1 MLDTL
6 AKDFRYA
13 LRALAKSPA
22 FTAVA
27 VLTLALGIGANT
39 AVFTL
44 LDAALFRRLDV
55 PEPSRLVWLTGTSAQ
70 GSRFRGLSYPEYLEH
85 RDADSVFTGLMA
97 YDHVPVAL
105 SGGGEPERVQGL
117 IVTGGYF
124 RVLGVRLQAGRAFS
138 PEEDAT
144 PLTHPVVVLGDALW
158 RGRFGADP
166 GIVGTSIVLDGQ
178 PYTVIGVAPRGF
190 TGVDLGEPG
199 DLFVPM
205 AMMDRLRP
213 DNGGLLAN
221 RGARWLRVV
230 GRLRPGVTMD
240 AARAQVGI
248 TGARIAAQWPESME
262 RTGAGI
268 EPMVGGL
275 DPDNRRDGIPIFTL
289 LMAVPAMVLLIA
301 CANAANLL
309 LARATGRRREI
320 AVRLA
325 LGATRARL
333 VRMLLAESL
342 LLALAAGALG
352 TLLALWLSDIVG
364 ALGEVPSYITGAL
377 APDLRVLAFTM
388 TLALGTGLVFGLV
401 PALGATRLAVA
412 PALKD
417 EGPGQGRLS
426 RSRLVRGFVMTQVAA
441 SLVLLVV
448 AGLFLRTLD
457 KATRADLGFDA
468 RHGIAMTYDLTLQ
481 GYDAER
487 QGAFDRLL
495 LERVRALPGVE
506 AASLVGDLPFSER
519 EVSGQVLREGDQ
531 EIAGTGARDTYE
543 GFEASFTVAWPDY
556 FRTLGKA
563 PVMGR
568 DFAPSDDARAPRV
581 VIVNRTLAR
590 RLWPG
595 QSPLGKRLRL
605 AGRDEPL
612 REVVGVVPDTKVHAL
627 TEGPR
632 GFLFFPERQQQNFG
646 GDLTLVVRTTGEGAT
661 MLPPVRAILRG
672 MDANLPVY
680 RQRSLEDQ
688 VRLGLDKERAASAL
702 LGSFGALALVLA
714 ALGLYGVMA
723 YAVTQRTREMGIRMA
738 LGAARRDV
746 LRLIVVEGVRLASVG
761 IVVGLVLSAA
771 LTRVIGRFLYG
782 VTPTDA
788 VTFAAVAM
796 LLAGVAA
803 LASLVPARRAVR
815 VDPMVALRA
824 E

>member
-1 MLDTL
+1 M
-6 AKDFRYA
+6 
-13 LRALAKSPA
+13 
-22 FTAVA
+22 
-27 VLTLALGIGANT
+27 
-39 AVFTL
+39 
-44 LDAALFRRLDV
+44 
-55 PEPSRLVWLTGTSAQ
+55 
-70 GSRFRGLSYPEYLEH
+70 
-85 RDADSVFTGLMA
+85 
-97 YDHVPVAL
+97 
-105 SGGGEPERVQGL
+105 
-117 IVTGGYF
+117 
-124 RVLGVRLQAGRAFS
+124 
-138 PEEDAT
+138 
-144 PLTHPVVVLGDALW
+144 
-158 RGRFGADP
+158 
-166 GIVGTSIVLDGQ
+166 
-178 PYTVIGVAPRGF
+178 
-190 TGVDLGEPG
+190 
-199 DLFVPM
+199 
-205 AMMDRLRP
+205 
-213 DNGGLLAN
+213 
-221 RGARWLRVV
+221 
-230 GRLRPGVTMD
+230 
-240 AARAQVGI
+240 
-248 TGARIAAQWPESME
+248 
-262 RTGAGI
+262 
-268 EPMVGGL
+268 
-275 DPDNRRDGIPIFTL
+275 
-289 LMAVPAMVLLIA
+289 
-301 CANAANLL
+301 
-309 LARATGRRREI
+309 
-320 AVRLA
+320 
-325 LGATRARL
+325 
-333 VRMLLAESL
+333 
-342 LLALAAGALG
+342 
-352 TLLALWLSDIVG
+352 
-364 ALGEVPSYITGAL
+364 
-377 APDLRVLAFTM
+377 
-388 TLALGTGLVFGLV
+388 
-401 PALGATRLAVA
+401 
-412 PALKD
+412 
-417 EGPGQGRLS
+417 
-426 RSRLVRGFVMTQVAA
+426 
-441 SLVLLVV
+441 
-448 AGLFLRTLD
+448 
-457 KATRADLGFDA
+457 
-468 RHGIAMTYDLTLQ
+468 
-481 GYDAER
+481 
-487 QGAFDRLL
+487 
-495 LERVRALPGVE
+495 
-506 AASLVGDLPFSER
+506 
-519 EVSGQVLREGDQ
+519 
-531 EIAGTGARDTYE
+531 
-543 GFEASFTVAWPDY
+543 
-556 FRTLGKA
+556 A

-646 GDLTLVVRTTGEGAT
+646 GDLTLVVRTTGAGAA